1 MMLLAF
7 FVLAAIVLCAGVFYA
22 LISKLLYVATPNEV
36 LIFCGSTRVA
46 YDKRIGYR
54 FVRGGR
60 SLRVPFLER
69 VERLDLNM
77 FTVMVN
83 VEQAYTKGGI
93 PLDVQGVANVKL
105 PGEEPLLANAVERF
119 LGRSREEIYH
129 IAKETLEGNLRG
141 VLAGLTP
148 EEVNQDKQRFA
159 EQLLEEAEH
168 DMTRM
173 GLVLDTLKIQN
184 VSDKVKYLS
193 SAGRIRG
200 ADLNQRQAAAEALA
214 RTDSRVQ
221 QVRNWSGS
229 EVAKIAADL
238 EIARQETR
246 KRVADATS
254 RRAAT
259 IAESKGQVLAQ
270 IAEVRADIERQ
281 SARALQVRRQL
292 DADVVEPALAQ
303 LRAAEEAARGQAAKI
318 LERGRADAESL
329 ALLISAYTQGGS
341 AARDVLVLQKLLPL
355 LGQITGSS
363 RPLEVARMT
372 VLPASAPAPAAVPGA
387 ATAGVS
393 GSVSFAA
400 APGFVAPTVGASNLA
415 GAGNPAGS
423 TADLARQAI
432 AANEQLKVVTGVDIA
447 QLVRGIAA
455 RLETPSATPPEP
467 PPLPLDA
474 GAPRVG

>member
-1 MMLLAF
+1 MLSLAI
-7 FVLAAIVLCAGVFYA
+7 FVLGAVIISALVFYI
-22 LISKLLYVATPNEV
+22 LVKRLLYVATPNEV
-36 LIFCGSTRVA
+36 LIFCGSTRMA
-46 YDKRIGYR
+46 GDKRVGYR

-69 VERLDLNM
+69 VEQIDLSM

-83 VEQAYTKGGI
+83 VEQAFTKGGI

-119 LGRSREEIYH
+119 LGRSRDEIYY

-200 ADLNQRQAAAEALA
+200 ADLNQRQAGAEALA

-221 QVRNWSGS
+221 QVQNWCGA
-229 EVAKIAADL
+229 EVAKLAADL
-238 EIARQETR
+238 EIARQETK
-246 KRVADATS
+246 KRVANATS

-259 IAESKGQVLAQ
+259 IAESRGQVLAQ
-270 IAEVRADIERQ
+270 IAGVRADIERQ
-281 SARALQVRRQL
+281 NARAPQVRRQL
-292 DADVVEPALAQ
+292 DADVVEPAQAA
-303 LRAAEEAARGQAAKI
+303 LRAAEEAARGDAAKI
-318 LERGRADAESL
+318 VERGRADAESL
-329 ALLISAYTQGGS
+329 AQLLVAYTEGGA

-355 LGQITGSS
+355 LGQITGSG
-363 RPLEVARMT
+363 RPLDVARMT
-372 VLPASAPAPAAVPGA
+372 VLPLG
-387 ATAGVS
+387 TA
-393 GSVSFAA
+393 GSVS
-400 APGFVAPTVGASNLA
+400 
-415 GAGNPAGS
+415 
-423 TADLARQAI
+423 DLARQAVG
-432 AANEQLKVVTGVDIA
+432 ANEQLKAVTGVDLA
-447 QLVRGIAA
+447 QLARSVAA
-455 RLETPSATPPEP
+455 RIDVGGAAVRLDSGDPRH
-467 PPLPLDA
+467 PLV
-474 GAPRVG
+474 PRVPE

>member
-1 MMLLAF
+1 MLTLIL
-7 FVLAAIVLCAGVFYA
+7 FVLGALGISLGVFYV
-22 LISKLLYVATPNEV
+22 LVKKLLYVATPNEV
-36 LIFCGSTRVA
+36 LIFCGSTRHVL
-46 YDKRIGYR
+46 DKRIGYR

-83 VEQAYTKGGI
+83 VEQAFTKGGI

-105 PGEEPLLANAVERF
+105 PGDEPLLANAVERF
-119 LGRSREEIYH
+119 LGRTRDEIYH

-214 RTDSRVQ
+214 RADARVQ
-221 QVRNWSGS
+221 HQLNWSGS

-238 EIARQETR
+238 EIARQETL
-246 KRVADATS
+246 KRVADAKG

-270 IAEVRADIERQ
+270 IATVRADIERQ

-303 LRAAEEAARGQAAKI
+303 LRAAEEAARGEAAKI
-318 LERGRADAESL
+318 IERGRADAESL
-329 ALLISAYTQGGS
+329 ALLLTAYTEGGS

-355 LGQITGSS
+355 LGQITGSEH
-363 RPLEVARMT
+363 PLDVARLT
-372 VLPASAPAPAAVPGA
+372 VLPSSGGSAP
-387 ATAGVS
+387 
-393 GSVSFAA
+393 
-400 APGFVAPTVGASNLA
+400 N
-415 GAGNPAGS
+415 GAGSSGGGAE
-423 TADLARQAI
+423 LARQAVG
-432 AANEQLKVVTGVDIA
+432 ANEQLKVVTGVDLA
-447 QLVRGIAA
+447 QLARNLSA
-455 RLETPSATPPEP
+455 RLEASALPLASADAERK
-467 PPLPLDA
+467 PLP
-474 GAPRVG
+474 

>member
-1 MMLLAF
+1 MVNLLV
-7 FVLAAIVLCAGVFYA
+7 FVFAA
-22 LISKLLYVATPNEV
+22 LIVSALVFVALVRRLLYVATPNEV
-36 LIFCGSTRVA
+36 LIFCGSTRSA
-46 YDKRIGYR
+46 WNKRIGYR

-83 VEQAYTKGGI
+83 VEQAFTKGGI

-119 LGRSREEIYH
+119 LGRSRDEIH
-129 IAKETLEGNLRG
+129 RIAKETLEGNLRG

-193 SAGRIRG
+193 SAGRIRT

-214 RTDSRVQ
+214 RADARVQ
-221 QVRNWSGS
+221 QVQNWCGA

-254 RRAAT
+254 KRAAT
-259 IAESKGQVLAQ
+259 IAESRGQVQAQ
-270 IAEVRADIERQ
+270 IAQTRADIERQ
-281 SARALQVRRQL
+281 TARALQVRRQL

-303 LRAAEEAARGQAAKI
+303 LRAAEEAARGDAAKI
-318 LERGRADAESL
+318 VERGRAEAESL
-329 ALLISAYTQGGS
+329 AQLLGTYRQGGA
-341 AARDVLVLQKLLPL
+341 AARDALVLQKLMPL
-355 LGQITGSS
+355 LGQITGSE

-372 VLPASAPAPAAVPGA
+372 VLPSGPGS
-387 ATAGVS
+387 S
-393 GSVSFAA
+393 G
-400 APGFVAPTVGASNLA
+400 
-415 GAGNPAGS
+415 
-423 TADLARQAI
+423 DLARQAI
-432 AANEQLKVVTGVDIA
+432 VANEQIKAAIGVDLA
-447 QLVRGIAA
+447 QLARSISGGAVSA
-455 RLETPSATPPEP
+455 RLEPAPAAAVPAPASTKA
-467 PPLPLDA
+467 LP
-474 GAPRVG
+474 

>member
-1 MMLLAF
+1 MLLLAI
-7 FVLAAIVLCAGVFYA
+7 FVLVAVAISVAVFYA
-22 LISKLLYVATPNEV
+22 LIKRLLYVATPNEV
-36 LIFCGSTRVA
+36 LIFCGSTRHA
-46 YDKRIGYR
+46 WDKRIGYR

-83 VEQAYTKGGI
+83 VEQAFTKGGI

-214 RTDSRVQ
+214 RADARVQ
-221 QVRNWSGS
+221 QVKNWSGS
-229 EVAKIAADL
+229 EVAKLSADL

-246 KRVADATS
+246 KRIADATG

-270 IAEVRADIERQ
+270 IAQVRADIERQ
-281 SARALQVRRQL
+281 NARALQVRRQL

-303 LRAAEEAARGQAAKI
+303 LRAAEEAARGEAAKLI
-318 LERGRADAESL
+318 ERGRADAESL
-329 ALLISAYTQGGS
+329 AQLLTAYTQGGA

-355 LGQITGSS
+355 LGKITGSDQ
-363 RPLEVARMT
+363 PLDVARMT
-372 VLPASAPAPAAVPGA
+372 VLP
-387 ATAGVS
+387 
-393 GSVSFAA
+393 
-400 APGFVAPTVGASNLA
+400 VA
-415 GAGNPAGS
+415 AGS
-423 TADLARQAI
+423 SGAQAGSGGSGADLARQAV
-432 AANEQLKVVTGVDIA
+432 AAIEQLKAATGVDVA
-447 QLVRGIAA
+447 GLARGVSA
-455 RLETPSATPPEP
+455 RLEPHRAAAEAPGVPATLGP
-467 PPLPLDA
+467 
-474 GAPRVG
+474 GATRP

>member
-1 MMLLAF
+1 MVNLLV
-7 FVLAAIVLCAGVFYA
+7 FVVAAVIISALVFVA
-22 LISKLLYVATPNEV
+22 LVRRLLYVATPNEV

-46 YDKRIGYR
+46 WNKRIGYR

-60 SLRVPFLER
+60 SLRVPFFER

-83 VEQAYTKGGI
+83 VEQAFTKGGI

-119 LGRSREEIYH
+119 LGRSRDEIH
-129 IAKETLEGNLRG
+129 RIAKETLEGNLRG

-148 EEVNQDKQRFA
+148 EEVNQDKQRFS

-193 SAGRIRG
+193 SAGRIRT

-214 RTDSRVQ
+214 RADARVQ
-221 QVRNWSGS
+221 QVQNWCGA

-246 KRVADATS
+246 KRVADATTK
-254 RRAAT
+254 RAAT

-270 IAEVRADIERQ
+270 IAQTRADIERQ
-281 SARALQVRRQL
+281 TARALQVRRQL

-303 LRAAEEAARGQAAKI
+303 LRAAEEAARGDAAKI
-318 LERGRADAESL
+318 TERGRAEAESL
-329 ALLISAYTQGGS
+329 AQLLATYRQGGT
-341 AARDVLVLQKLLPL
+341 AARDALALQKLMPL
-355 LGQITGSS
+355 LGQITGSD

-372 VLPASAPAPAAVPGA
+372 VLPSGPGA
-387 ATAGVS
+387 S
-393 GSVSFAA
+393 G
-400 APGFVAPTVGASNLA
+400 
-415 GAGNPAGS
+415 
-423 TADLARQAI
+423 DLARQAI
-432 AANEQLKVVTGVDIA
+432 AVNEQLKAVIGVDLA
-447 QLVRGIAA
+447 QVARAVSA
-455 RLETPSATPPEP
+455 RLESAPAAAAPAPVTTKA
-467 PPLPLDA
+467 LP
-474 GAPRVG
+474 

>member
-1 MMLLAF
+1 MLMLAV
-7 FVLAAIVLCAGVFYA
+7 FVLGAVIVSVLVFYI
-22 LISKLLYVATPNEV
+22 LVKRLLYVATPNEV
-36 LIFCGSTRVA
+36 LIFCGSTRMA
-46 YDKRIGYR
+46 GDKRVGYR

-69 VERLDLNM
+69 VERIDLSM

-83 VEQAYTKGGI
+83 VEQAFTKGGI

-119 LGRSREEIYH
+119 LGRSRDEIYH

-221 QVRNWSGS
+221 QVQNWCGA
-229 EVAKIAADL
+229 EVAKLAADL

-246 KRVADATS
+246 KRVANATS

-259 IAESKGQVLAQ
+259 IAESQGQVLAQ
-270 IAEVRADIERQ
+270 IAGVRADIERQ
-281 SARALQVRRQL
+281 NARAPQVRRQL
-292 DADVVEPALAQ
+292 DADVVEPAQAA
-303 LRAAEEAARGQAAKI
+303 LRAAEEAARGEAAKI
-318 LERGRADAESL
+318 IERGRADAESL
-329 ALLISAYTQGGS
+329 AQLLVAYTEGGA

-355 LGQITGSS
+355 LGQITGSGH
-363 RPLEVARMT
+363 PLDVARMT
-372 VLPASAPAPAAVPGA
+372 VLPSGA
-387 ATAGVS
+387 A
-393 GSVSFAA
+393 GSVS
-400 APGFVAPTVGASNLA
+400 
-415 GAGNPAGS
+415 
-423 TADLARQAI
+423 DLARQAI
-432 AANEQLKVVTGVDIA
+432 GANEQLKAVTGVDLA
-447 QLVRGIAA
+447 ELARSVATRLDVGSTP
-455 RLETPSATPPEP
+455 RLEV
-467 PPLPLDA
+467 
-474 GAPRVG
+474 GAAPALAKPAAP

>member
-1 MMLLAF
+1 MLTIVI
-7 FVLAAIVLCAGVFYA
+7 FVLGAFVLSCLVFYA
-22 LISKLLYVATPNEV
+22 LIKKLLYVATPNEV
-36 LIFCGSTRVA
+36 LIFSGSARLAGGKRV
-46 YDKRIGYR
+46 GYR

-83 VEQAYTKGGI
+83 VEQAFTKGGI

-119 LGRSREEIYH
+119 LGRSRDEIYH

-214 RTDSRVQ
+214 RADARVQ
-221 QVRNWSGS
+221 QVKNWCGA
-229 EVAKIAADL
+229 ELAKIGADL

-259 IAESKGQVLAQ
+259 IAESRGQVLAQ
-270 IAEVRADIERQ
+270 IAGVRADIERQ
-281 SARALQVRRQL
+281 TARAPQVRRQL

-303 LRAAEEAARGQAAKI
+303 LRATEEAARGEAAKI
-318 LERGRADAESL
+318 IERGRADAESL
-329 ALLISAYTQGGS
+329 GLLLHAYQQGGS
-341 AARDVLVLQKLLPL
+341 AARDVLVLQKLVPL

-372 VLPASAPAPAAVPGA
+372 VLPAGS
-387 ATAGVS
+387 S
-393 GSVSFAA
+393 GS
-400 APGFVAPTVGASNLA
+400 AS
-415 GAGNPAGS
+415 
-423 TADLARQAI
+423 DLARLAI
-432 AANEQLKVVTGVDIA
+432 GANEQLKAVTGVDLA
-447 QLVRGIAA
+447 QLA
-455 RLETPSATPPEP
+455 RNVSAR
-467 PPLPLDA
+467 LDA
-474 GAPRVG
+474 GPHRFDPTPVAPAPALAKPVTP

>member
-1 MMLLAF
+1 MLL
-7 FVLAAIVLCAGVFYA
+7 VLVVFAAVVLCAGVFYI
-22 LISKLLYVATPNEV
+22 LIKRLLYVATPNEV
-36 LIFCGSTRVA
+36 LIFCGSTRQV
-46 YDKRIGYR
+46 YGKRVGYR

-83 VEQAYTKGGI
+83 VEQAFTKGGI

-105 PGEEPLLANAVERF
+105 PGDEPLLANAVERF
-119 LGRSREEIYH
+119 LGRSRDEIYH

-214 RTDSRVQ
+214 RTDARVQ
-221 QVRNWSGS
+221 QQQNWSGS
-229 EVAKIAADL
+229 EVAKLTADL

-254 RRAAT
+254 RRAAMV
-259 IAESKGQVLAQ
+259 AESRGRCSRRSPACAPTSRGKP
-270 IAEVRADIERQ
+270 RAPCRCAG
-281 SARALQVRRQL
+281 SWTPTWSNPRSPSCAPRKRR
-292 DADVVEPALAQ
+292 
-303 LRAAEEAARGQAAKI
+303 RAAR
-318 LERGRADAESL
+318 
-329 ALLISAYTQGGS
+329 
-341 AARDVLVLQKLLPL
+341 PP
-355 LGQITGSS
+355 GSS
-363 RPLEVARMT
+363 SV
-372 VLPASAPAPAAVPGA
+372 AVPTPKAWRCCSPPTRRVGPRRG
-387 ATAGVS
+387 TCS
-393 GSVSFAA
+393 CCKSCCRYWEGSR
-400 APGFVAPTVGASNLA
+400 
-415 GAGNPAGS
+415 
-423 TADLARQAI
+423 ARI
-432 AANEQLKVVTGVDIA
+432 
-447 QLVRGIAA
+447 
-455 RLETPSATPPEP
+455 TPSRWRA
-467 PPLPLDA
+467 
-474 GAPRVG
+474 

>member
-1 MMLLAF
+1 MLLVS
-7 FVLAAIVLCAGVFYA
+7 FVLAAMLLSAGVFYV
-22 LISKLLYVATPNEV
+22 LIKKLLYVATPNEV
-36 LIFCGSTRVA
+36 LIFCGSTRFS

-83 VEQAYTKGGI
+83 VEQAFTKGGI
-93 PLDVQGVANVKL
+93 PLDVQGIANVKL
-105 PGEEPLLANAVERF
+105 PGDEPLLANAVERF
-119 LGRSREEIYH
+119 LGRSRDEIYH

-159 EQLLEEAEH
+159 EHLLEEAEH

-173 GLVLDTLKIQN
+173 GLVLDTLKILN

-214 RTDSRVQ
+214 RTDARVQ
-221 QVRNWSGS
+221 QVQNWSGS
-229 EVAKIAADL
+229 ELAKLGADL

-259 IAESKGQVLAQ
+259 IAESRGQVLAQ

-318 LERGRADAESL
+318 IERGRADAESL
-329 ALLISAYTQGGS
+329 AELLAAYRQGGA

-355 LGQITGSS
+355 LGAITGSK

-372 VLPASAPAPAAVPGA
+372 VLPAGA
-387 ATAGVS
+387 AAQ
-393 GSVSFAA
+393 
-400 APGFVAPTVGASNLA
+400 GAE
-415 GAGNPAGS
+415 
-423 TADLARQAI
+423 LARLAI
-432 AANEQLKVVTGVDIA
+432 GANEQLKAVTGVDLA
-447 QLVRGIAA
+447 QLA
-455 RLETPSATPPEP
+455 RSVSERLDTTEASVLPPGTVSP
-467 PPLPLDA
+467 AGTLPQPTV
-474 GAPRVG
+474 PR

>member
-1 MMLLAF
+1 MLTLIL
-7 FVLAAIVLCAGVFYA
+7 FVLGAVIVSGFVFYV
-22 LISKLLYVATPNEV
+22 LVKRLLYVATPNEV
-36 LIFCGSTRVA
+36 LIFCGSTRQVL
-46 YDKRIGYR
+46 DKRIGYR

-83 VEQAYTKGGI
+83 VEQAFTKGGI

-105 PGEEPLLANAVERF
+105 PGGEPLLANAVERF
-119 LGRSREEIYH
+119 LGRSRDEIYH

-214 RTDSRVQ
+214 RADARVQ
-221 QVRNWSGS
+221 QQLNWSGS

-238 EIARQETR
+238 EIARQETL
-246 KRVADATS
+246 KRVADAKG

-270 IAEVRADIERQ
+270 IATVRADIERQ

-303 LRAAEEAARGQAAKI
+303 LRAAEEAARGEAAKI
-318 LERGRADAESL
+318 IERGRADAESL
-329 ALLISAYTQGGS
+329 ALLLAAYTEGGS

-355 LGQITGSS
+355 LGQITGSDH
-363 RPLEVARMT
+363 PLEVARMT
-372 VLPASAPAPAAVPGA
+372 VLPAGSGGA
-387 ATAGVS
+387 NAVS
-393 GSVSFAA
+393 G
-400 APGFVAPTVGASNLA
+400 A
-415 GAGNPAGS
+415 GGS
-423 TADLARQAI
+423 ELARQAVG
-432 AANEQLKVVTGVDIA
+432 ANEQLKVVTGVDLA
-447 QLVRGIAA
+447 QLARNVSA
-455 RLETPSATPPEP
+455 RLEASVLAPSTAGSTSK
-467 PPLPLDA
+467 PLP
-474 GAPRVG
+474 

>member
-1 MMLLAF
+1 MLSLAI
-7 FVLAAIVLCAGVFYA
+7 FVLGAVIISALVFYI
-22 LISKLLYVATPNEV
+22 LVKRLLYVATPNEV
-36 LIFCGSTRVA
+36 LIFCGSTRMA
-46 YDKRIGYR
+46 GDKRVGYR

-60 SLRVPFLER
+60 SLRVPFFER
-69 VERLDLNM
+69 VERIDLSM

-83 VEQAYTKGGI
+83 VEQAFTKGGI

-119 LGRSREEIYH
+119 LGRSRDEIYH

-200 ADLNQRQAAAEALA
+200 ADLNQRQAGAEALA

-221 QVRNWSGS
+221 QVQNWCGA
-229 EVAKIAADL
+229 EVAKLAADL
-238 EIARQETR
+238 EIARQETK
-246 KRVADATS
+246 KRVANATS

-259 IAESKGQVLAQ
+259 IAESRGQVLAQ
-270 IAEVRADIERQ
+270 IAGVRADIERQ
-281 SARALQVRRQL
+281 NARAPQVRLQL
-292 DADVVEPALAQ
+292 DADVVEPAQAA
-303 LRAAEEAARGQAAKI
+303 LRAAEEAARGDAAKI
-318 LERGRADAESL
+318 IERGRADAESL
-329 ALLISAYTQGGS
+329 AQLLVAYTEGGA

-355 LGQITGSS
+355 LGQITGSG

-372 VLPASAPAPAAVPGA
+372 VLPLGA
-387 ATAGVS
+387 A
-393 GSVSFAA
+393 GSVS
-400 APGFVAPTVGASNLA
+400 
-415 GAGNPAGS
+415 
-423 TADLARQAI
+423 DLARHAVG
-432 AANEQLKVVTGVDIA
+432 ANEQLKAVTGVDLA
-447 QLVRGIAA
+447 QLARSVAA
-455 RLETPSATPPEP
+455 RLDVGGA
-467 PPLPLDA
+467 LPRLDA
-474 GAPRVG
+474 GGAAALAKPAAP

>member
-1 MMLLAF
+1 MLLVC
-7 FVLAAIVLCAGVFYA
+7 FVLAAVVLCAGVFYI
-22 LISKLLYVATPNEV
+22 LIKRLLYVATPNEV
-36 LIFCGSTRVA
+36 LIFCGSTRQVH
-46 YDKRIGYR
+46 DKRVGYR

-83 VEQAYTKGGI
+83 VEQAFTKGGI

-105 PGEEPLLANAVERF
+105 PGGEPLLANAVERF

-214 RTDSRVQ
+214 RTDARVQ
-221 QVRNWSGS
+221 QQQNWSGS
-229 EVAKIAADL
+229 EVAKLAADL

-246 KRVADATS
+246 KRIADATS
-254 RRAAT
+254 RRAAMV
-259 IAESKGQVLAQ
+259 AESQGQVLAQ
-270 IAEVRADIERQ
+270 IAGVRADIARQ
-281 SARALQVRRQL
+281 TARALQVRRQL

-318 LERGRADAESL
+318 IERGRADAESL
-329 ALLISAYTQGGS
+329 ALLLAAYTKGGA

-355 LGQITGSS
+355 LGKITGSDH
-363 RPLEVARMT
+363 PIEVARMT
-372 VLPASAPAPAAVPGA
+372 VLPAPMGSASGGPAVMGGQ
-387 ATAGVS
+387 GVS
-393 GSVSFAA
+393 SAE
-400 APGFVAPTVGASNLA
+400 
-415 GAGNPAGS
+415 
-423 TADLARQAI
+423 LARQAI
-432 AANEQLKVVTGVDIA
+432 GANEQLKAVTGVDLAQIA
-447 QLVRGIAA
+447 RSVSA
-455 RLETPSATPPEP
+455 R
-467 PPLPLDA
+467 LDA
-474 GAPRVG
+474 GLPQPAVSVQPLAPVR

>member
-1 MMLLAF
+1 MVNLLV
-7 FVLAAIVLCAGVFYA
+7 FVLAAVVISALVFVA
-22 LISKLLYVATPNEV
+22 LVRRLLYVATPNEV

-46 YDKRIGYR
+46 WNKRIGYR

-83 VEQAYTKGGI
+83 VEQAFTKGGI

-119 LGRSREEIYH
+119 LGRSRDEIH
-129 IAKETLEGNLRG
+129 RIAKETLEGNLRG

-148 EEVNQDKQRFA
+148 EEVNQDKQRFS

-193 SAGRIRG
+193 SAGRIRT

-214 RTDSRVQ
+214 RVDARVQ
-221 QVRNWSGS
+221 QVQHWCGS
-229 EVAKIAADL
+229 ELAKIAADL

-254 RRAAT
+254 KRAAT

-270 IAEVRADIERQ
+270 IAQTRADIERQ
-281 SARALQVRRQL
+281 TARALQVRRQL

-303 LRAAEEAARGQAAKI
+303 LRAAEEAARGDAAKI
-318 LERGRADAESL
+318 VERGRAEAESL
-329 ALLISAYTQGGS
+329 ALLLTTYRQGGA
-341 AARDVLVLQKLLPL
+341 AARDALVLQKMMPL
-355 LGQITGSS
+355 LGQITGSE

-372 VLPASAPAPAAVPGA
+372 VLPSGPGA
-387 ATAGVS
+387 S
-393 GSVSFAA
+393 G
-400 APGFVAPTVGASNLA
+400 
-415 GAGNPAGS
+415 
-423 TADLARQAI
+423 DLARHAI
-432 AANEQLKVVTGVDIA
+432 AANEQLKAVTGVDLA
-447 QLVRGIAA
+447 QLARAASA
-455 RLETPSATPPEP
+455 RLEPAPAAAVTAPASTKA
-467 PPLPLDA
+467 LP
-474 GAPRVG
+474 

>member
-1 MMLLAF
+1 MLLVS
-7 FVLAAIVLCAGVFYA
+7 FVLAALLLSAGVFYV
-22 LISKLLYVATPNEV
+22 LIKKLLYVATPNEV
-36 LIFCGSTRVA
+36 LIFCGSTRFS

-83 VEQAYTKGGI
+83 VEQAFTKGGI
-93 PLDVQGVANVKL
+93 PLDVQGIANVKL
-105 PGEEPLLANAVERF
+105 PGDEPLLANAVERF
-119 LGRSREEIYH
+119 LGRSRDEIYH

-159 EQLLEEAEH
+159 EHLLEEAEH

-173 GLVLDTLKIQN
+173 GLVLDTLKILN

-214 RTDSRVQ
+214 RTDARVQ
-221 QVRNWSGS
+221 QVQNWSGS
-229 EVAKIAADL
+229 ELAKLGADL

-259 IAESKGQVLAQ
+259 IAESRGQVLAQ

-318 LERGRADAESL
+318 IERGRADAESL
-329 ALLISAYTQGGS
+329 AELLAAYRQGGA

-355 LGQITGSS
+355 LGAITGSK

-372 VLPASAPAPAAVPGA
+372 VLPAGA
-387 ATAGVS
+387 AAQ
-393 GSVSFAA
+393 
-400 APGFVAPTVGASNLA
+400 GAE
-415 GAGNPAGS
+415 
-423 TADLARQAI
+423 LARLAI
-432 AANEQLKVVTGVDIA
+432 GANEQLRAVTGVDLA
-447 QLVRGIAA
+447 QLARSVSE
-455 RLETPSATPPEP
+455 RLETTEASVLPPGTVSP
-467 PPLPLDA
+467 AGTLPQPT
-474 GAPRVG
+474 APR

>member
-7 FVLAAIVLCAGVFYA
+7 FVLAAVVLCVGVFYA

-229 EVAKIAADL
+229 EIAKIAADL

-355 LGQITGSS
+355 LGDITGSA
-363 RPLEVARMT
+363 RPLQVARMT
-372 VLPASAPAPAAVPGA
+372 VLPASAPAPAVPA
-387 ATAGVS
+387 APTAGVS

-400 APGFVAPTVGASNLA
+400 APGFVAPPAAGASSLVA
-415 GAGNPAGS
+415 ATPAGS

-447 QLVRGIAA
+447 QLVRSIAA
-455 RLETPSATPPEP
+455 RLEAPSPAPPE

-474 GAPRVG
+474 RAPRIG

>member
-1 MMLLAF
+1 MLILVLSVIAALLGCAF
-7 FVLAAIVLCAGVFYA
+7 VFYA
-22 LISKLLYVATPNEV
+22 LIKKLLYVATPNEV
-36 LIFCGSTRVA
+36 LIFCGSTRVVGG
-46 YDKRIGYR
+46 KRVGYR

-83 VEQAYTKGGI
+83 VEQAFTKGGI

-105 PGEEPLLANAVERF
+105 PGDEPLLTNAVERF
-119 LGRSREEIYH
+119 LGRSRDEIYH

-214 RTDSRVQ
+214 RTDARVQ
-221 QVRNWSGS
+221 QVQNWCGS

-259 IAESKGQVLAQ
+259 IAESQGQVLAQ
-270 IAEVRADIERQ
+270 IAGVRADIERQ
-281 SARALQVRRQL
+281 TARAPQVRRQL

-303 LRAAEEAARGQAAKI
+303 LRATEEAARGEAAKI

-329 ALLISAYTQGGS
+329 ALLLRAYEQGGS
-341 AARDVLVLQKLLPL
+341 AARDVLVLQKLVPL

-363 RPLEVARMT
+363 RALDVARMT
-372 VLPASAPAPAAVPGA
+372 VLPVGA
-387 ATAGVS
+387 A
-393 GSVSFAA
+393 GSSAE
-400 APGFVAPTVGASNLA
+400 
-415 GAGNPAGS
+415 
-423 TADLARQAI
+423 LARQAI
-432 AANEQLKVVTGVDIA
+432 GANEQLKVVTGVDLA
-447 QLVRGIAA
+447 QLARNVSA
-455 RLETPSATPPEP
+455 RLEAGSASARLDPSLA
-467 PPLPLDA
+467 PLPSLA
-474 GAPRVG
+474 KPAAT